1 MLATSTS
8 PHSGAGAGGLTLLF
22 AFVVA
27 PLIVILAIALEAL
40 SDPLRGRLFSWP

>member
-8 PHSGAGAGGLTLLF
+8 PPHSGAGGLTLLF

-40 SDPLRGRLFSWP
+40 SHPLRGRLFSWP